1 MKSKKIKISLFYS
14 ILVLFILRL
23 LFIFIPIYSSEAKL
37 IIPKIFRIG
46 SGIDLGAHTGTEKC
60 LAIIVNLDK
69 LNNQTIYN
77 LTSRSLNKQKS
88 IECINNGVDYI
99 KYEINT
105 NNDKVNQLLLKSFD
119 LNNKIDNLIIN
130 INSSKSLNKDK
141 LILINDFF
149 INKNLLKK
157 YTEIPLPLPYE
168 INTNPI
174 KYYSLFR
181 YLFSGFILFFW
192 ISYVFLGDFNK
203 KNND

>member
-105 NNDKVNQLLLKSFD
+105 CNSVLYNFGKF
-119 LNNKIDNLIIN
+119 N
-130 INSSKSLNKDK
+130 IL
-141 LILINDFF
+141 F
-149 INKNLLKK
+149 
-157 YTEIPLPLPYE
+157 
-168 INTNPI
+168 
-174 KYYSLFR
+174 YYS
-181 YLFSGFILFFW
+181 
-192 ISYVFLGDFNK
+192 
-203 KNND
+203 